1 MPLVFSMA
9 WRNLLRNRR
18 RTALTALMMGMAVAM
33 CMTLLAFVGGVQG
46 QLRDV
51 LVRGALGH
59 VQVTDADWPG
69 RRAAHE
75 AIVDAEVQVA
85 AIERVDGVLGVAAR
99 VYGPALVGGPERT
112 SGVQV
117 IGLMPER
124 EVQFRGFERQIAA
137 GRWFGGAPAEAVIGA
152 DLAKSIDVGV
162 GDTIVAMTQSSDG
175 SLGIALYEVV
185 VLLRTGSTA
194 IDKSGVLIPI
204 ADAQSLF
211 ALEGR
216 VHEITVV
223 TDTDDESVTAALRDR
238 VRAALTGADGLLVRA
253 WFEVDPGT
261 ADIFRIQSVSM
272 IIFVGLFMG
281 VAATGVVNTLL
292 MSVFERTRE
301 FGVLRAL
308 GFRPASLMV
317 LVVVESLWIGALGVL
332 GGGIVGGLGDLW
344 VVTQGIDLSVNG
356 EGMRGANV
364 QFDPILY
371 GRVTWQTIVYPVV
384 GVLVFS
390 VLAAIWPAWRVGRLQ
405 PIDAIRDL

>member
-1 MPLVFSMA
+1 
-9 WRNLLRNRR
+9 
-18 RTALTALMMGMAVAM
+18 
-33 CMTLLAFVGGVQG
+33 
-46 QLRDV
+46 
-51 LVRGALGH
+51 
-59 VQVTDADWPG
+59 
-69 RRAAHE
+69 
-75 AIVDAEVQVA
+75 
-85 AIERVDGVLGVAAR
+85 
-99 VYGPALVGGPERT
+99 
-112 SGVQV
+112 
-117 IGLMPER
+117 
-124 EVQFRGFERQIAA
+124 
-137 GRWFGGAPAEAVIGA
+137 
-152 DLAKSIDVGV
+152 
-162 GDTIVAMTQSSDG
+162 
-175 SLGIALYEVV
+175 
-185 VLLRTGSTA
+185 
-194 IDKSGVLIPI
+194 
-204 ADAQSLF
+204 
-211 ALEGR
+211 
-216 VHEITVV
+216 
-223 TDTDDESVTAALRDR
+223 
-238 VRAALTGADGLLVRA
+238 
-253 WFEVDPGT
+253 
-261 ADIFRIQSVSM
+261 VSM